1 MKFLRY
7 TVEALHGILKLLGSV
22 SFVLITI
29 IPLTEIIKVLRE
41 TSDNLHTFVIYA
53 LVIGWLYLII
63 RVVFLIN
70 SKESLYDLIVIKY
83 KSLKNSSNK
92 TTQKEDKK

>member
-7 TVEALHGILKLLGSV
+7 TVEALHGLLKLLGSV
-22 SFVLITI
+22 SFALITA
-29 IPLTEIIKVLRE
+29 IPLTEIIKALRE
-41 TSDNLHTFVIYA
+41 TADKMDTFVIYA

-70 SKESLYDLIVIKY
+70 SGESLYDLIIIKY
-83 KSLKNSSNK
+83 KSLKNNPK
-92 TTQKEDKK
+92 NTTSKEDKK